1 MSNDQDLLQ
10 EEKKASSLASDLQS
24 GSDTSE
30 SDEII
35 ELTDVIRKGKV
46 PSESVMDAPL
56 MLDEEEPDIEKAQ
69 FNEAEDAENFET
81 ASKVSAEIEEIEEPF
96 QEDDYSSIESSD
108 FKFDDALLFEAP
120 DTEQFSEP
128 SQKHIDDVLAGLEK
142 GVSDLEK
149 PEDIL
154 ADFENDD
161 FEPDEEPEKT
171 TDDHDV
177 QGFSEDKMKALLA
190 EIIQDTVDKTVRK
203 TVSEVTE
210 KVLHETVDRAVR
222 ETVSEVAEKV
232 IREAIDALKNS
243 IASSGL

>member
-1 MSNDQDLLQ
+1 MSNDQNLLK
-10 EEKKASSLASDLQS
+10 EEKKAPSPASDLQW
-24 GSDTSE
+24 GSDTNE

-35 ELTDVIRKGKV
+35 ELTDVIRKGKD
-46 PSESVMDAPL
+46 PSESYMDAPL
-56 MLDEEEPDIEKAQ
+56 MPDEEAPDLEQGQFTEKGGSENIEA
-69 FNEAEDAENFET
+69 
-81 ASKVSAEIEEIEEPF
+81 ASKASDEMEEIEEPF

-108 FKFDDALLFEAP
+108 FKFDDALPFEAP
-120 DTEQFSEP
+120 DTEQFPEP
-128 SQKHIDDVLAGLEK
+128 SQKHIDDVLAGLENE
-142 GVSDLEK
+142 VSDLEK

-161 FEPDEEPEKT
+161 FEPDEGPEKT
-171 TDDHDV
+171 TAAHDI
-177 QGFSEDKMKALLA
+177 QGLSEERMKALLA

-210 KVLHETVDRAVR
+210 KVLQETVDKAVR

-243 IASSGL
+243 IASSEL